1 MRSIVQLY
9 NLFKLLSQK
18 EEGYKALLSDNTI
31 LISQLEGKTSPLQSQ
46 MDKNDA
52 IQLQLNDLTSFKVLA
67 TNEISL

>member
-1 MRSIVQLY
+1 M
-9 NLFKLLSQK
+9 
-18 EEGYKALLSDNTI
+18 LSDNTI